1 MSACIFIYHRAP
13 FYIVLTLVGVPK
25 LIEAAREGII
35 KGISLLFL
43 RIKVRKPELSEIK
56 SFC

>member
-1 MSACIFIYHRAP
+1 MGLSFLAYNIRRA
-13 FYIVLTLVGVPK
+13 ITLVGVPK

-43 RIKVRKPELSEIK
+43 RIKARKPELSEIK
-56 SFC
+56 GIC